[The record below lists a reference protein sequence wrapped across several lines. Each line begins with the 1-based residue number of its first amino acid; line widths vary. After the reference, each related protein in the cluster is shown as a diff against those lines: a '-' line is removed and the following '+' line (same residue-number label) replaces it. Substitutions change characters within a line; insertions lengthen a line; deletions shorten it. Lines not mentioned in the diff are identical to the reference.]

1 MRRSG
6 VLDSLTLSFGSCT
19 FFEQTVSSTGAIVW
33 VPAPFR
39 QGQSFVSMQSSEQE
53 LPDPNR
59 TTTEMRENIALL
71 SSSPQ
76 LPPWEF
82 AGLL

>member
-6 VLDSLTLSFGSCT
+6 VLDRLTLSFGSRT
-19 FFEQTVSSTGAIVW
+19 FFEQTVSSTGATIW
-33 VPAPFR
+33 VPAPSR
-39 QGQSFVSMQSSEQE
+39 QGQSFASMQSSEQE

-82 AGLL
+82 AGPL